1 MVNKTNSKY
10 LKGLLCIDS
19 DVSMRPNQFPSST
32 MKETRIEYF
41 IRPTR
46 GSWFCIPSKTN
57 YSSLLIMGNVG
68 QLRAAET
75 RSTASER
82 NGGGAAG
89 KVRRRRRMRR
99 SAPALCIAPL
109 PPPLFLQHQYRVRNR
124 IRVLESER
132 AAGHHCTAT
141 EDTPSQNQE
150 QGKGKKAWNSAEG
163 KNRALFFWNHR
174 NLWEIKQEPDIC
186 Q

>member
-1 MVNKTNSKY
+1 MHWHSKMFQCD
-10 LKGLLCIDS
+10 L
-19 DVSMRPNQFPSST
+19 PNFPSST
-32 MKETRIEYF
+32 MKQTRIDYF
-41 IRPTR
+41 VRPTR
-46 GSWFCIPSKTN
+46 DSRFCIPPKTN

-89 KVRRRRRMRR
+89 KVRRRRMRR

-150 QGKGKKAWNSAEG
+150 QGKGKKRREIVQRGRTGRS
-163 KNRALFFWNHR
+163 FFWNHR